1 VLLADAPLTFR
12 EFAMQEPLPLATIFR
27 SIFEFL
33 TKGSDLVLF
42 GAHAVNA
49 YCEPERMTQDV
60 DLLALDAEAA
70 AEALRAHLFAAF
82 HVAIRIRE
90 VSKHDA
96 YRVYQVRDPK
106 NRHLVDVRQVNALP
120 PFRIQEGI
128 QVVAPETLAAFK
140 LLALH
145 SRANKPKGG
154 TDLVDLRR
162 LLLAQPQLAADEG
175 ILTVSAIIAELG
187 GSPAVLDR
195 WRELATTPQ
204 EPDDDD

>member
-12 EFAMQEPLPLATIFR
+12 EFAVQEPLPLATIFR

-33 TKGSDLVLF
+33 TKRTDLVLF

-60 DLLALDAEAA
+60 DLLSTNAEEA
-70 AEALRAHLFAAF
+70 AEALRSHLFEAF

-90 VSKHDA
+90 VAKHEA

-106 NRHLVDVRQVNALP
+106 NRHLIDLRQVKTLP
-120 PFRIQEGI
+120 PFRVQEGI
-128 QVVAPETLAAFK
+128 QVIAPETLAAFK
-140 LLALH
+140 LIALH
-145 SRANKPKGG
+145 ARANKPKGG

-162 LLLAQPQLAADEG
+162 LMLAEPHLAANQGAKVAD
-175 ILTVSAIIAELG
+175 IARSLG
-187 GSPAVLDR
+187 GSPEALER
-195 WRELATTPQ
+195 WRELATNPI